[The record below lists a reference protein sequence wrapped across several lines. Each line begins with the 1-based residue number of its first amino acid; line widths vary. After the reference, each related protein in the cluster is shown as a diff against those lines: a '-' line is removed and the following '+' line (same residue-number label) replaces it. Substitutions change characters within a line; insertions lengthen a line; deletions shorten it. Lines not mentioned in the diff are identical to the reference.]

1 MSFWEKRAQSVGFD
15 LHVKETRFSLHRVVV
30 SKLPGNIP
38 KNSVPILEKN
48 MKIQQPNFSVFLTTE
63 DPV

>member
-1 MSFWEKRAQSVGFD
+1 MGFD
-15 LHVKETRFSLHRVVV
+15 LHVKETRFNLHRVIV